1 MYINLRRISK
11 IEYRYVVYT
20 QKEEKKAKSN
30 HSNHSIYP
38 ISQVSLSC
46 LFSSGPLVVHITLAT
61 KMKGRKLDS
70 PRHDQQSPAKAH
82 TYVDDSVGT
91 SGTMGRT
98 LRKNEYAAP

>member
-1 MYINLRRISK
+1 MHTRVEFQNLNIVMQFTHGR
-11 IEYRYVVYT
+11 
-20 QKEEKKAKSN
+20 KKSAN
-30 HSNHSIYP
+30 HPIYP
-38 ISQVSLSC
+38 IFSQVSLSC
-46 LFSSGPLVVHITLAT
+46 LFSFGPLAVHIILAT

-91 SGTMGRT
+91 LGTMGRA

>member
-1 MYINLRRISK
+1 MQFIHGRKKRRRRVLI
-11 IEYRYVVYT
+11 IRF
-20 QKEEKKAKSN
+20 ARFF
-30 HSNHSIYP
+30 
-38 ISQVSLSC
+38 SQVSFSC
-46 LFSSGPLVVHITLAT
+46 LFSSGPLAIHITLVT

-91 SGTMGRT
+91 SETMGRT